1 MIVSISLVQFSA
13 DMGSRLPFEILNPT
27 PAAMEALWSAL
38 CDDRQLADLPYKVE
52 TNERGQLFMS
62 PAGTPRSRWQ
72 ARLAIRLG
80 GAIEAAGLGGEILIG
95 CAVLTAQGIK
105 VPDVAWVSEEAWLTR
120 ANQSLLLVAP
130 TICVEVM
137 SPSNSQAEMTD
148 KAALYFAHGA
158 REVWIL
164 EETGRVLFYDACGS
178 IARSAIVPDFPSAL
192 ERR

>member
-1 MIVSISLVQFSA
+1 MILSKGLSQLST
-13 DMGSRLPFEILNPT
+13 DMGSRLPFEIVVST
-27 PAAMEALWSAL
+27 PVAMEALWSAL

-62 PAGTPRSRWQ
+62 PADTPHSRWQ
-72 ARLAIRLG
+72 ARLAVGLG
-80 GAIEAAGLGGEILIG
+80 GAIEAARLGGEVLIG
-95 CAVLTAQGIK
+95 CAVLTAQGVK
-105 VPDVAWVSEEAWLTR
+105 VPDVAWVSEQAWLTR

-130 TICVEVM
+130 TICIEVM
-137 SPSNSQAEMTD
+137 SPSNSTVEMAD

-164 EETGRVLFYDACGS
+164 EETVRVRFYDPRGS

>member
-1 MIVSISLVQFSA
+1 
-13 DMGSRLPFEILNPT
+13 MGSRLPLEIVNAT
-27 PAAMEALWSAL
+27 PAAMEVLWAAL
-38 CDDRQLADLPYKVE
+38 CDDPQLADLPYKVE
-52 TNERGQLFMS
+52 TNERGQLLMS
-62 PAGTPRSRWQ
+62 PASTPHSVLQ
-72 ARLAIRLG
+72 AEVTFQLRLAVEATALG
-80 GAIEAAGLGGEILIG
+80 GKVLTEG
-95 CAVLTAQGIK
+95 AVLTSQGIK
-105 VPDVAWVSEEAWLTR
+105 VPDVAWVSEEAWLGR
-120 ANQSLLLVAP
+120 ASQDLLTVAP

-137 SPSNSQAEMTD
+137 SPSNSQAEMAD